1 MSWSIL
7 LNDWTFEPL
16 IVGLLALAAVLYW
29 LGEWTSNRATAR
41 ALWRSLC
48 FYLGLLA
55 IFVALESPIDFLDGQ
70 LFWLHMMQHLLLIMV
85 AAPLII
91 LGDPVIPIL
100 RSSPLGPRRRFLRMV
115 TTQSWSHRVAVAFS
129 WVTSPWPAAVIF
141 IADLYLWHWSYLFNL
156 TLQNQTVHDLEHLCF
171 LATALLFWSQVIE
184 QRPLHIRMSY
194 IQRAGY
200 VVLVGAAGN
209 LLAMYFVFATKPLY
223 RQYAD
228 LSPRPFGM
236 SAVTDQQ
243 LAGALMWVPV
253 LFVFL
258 AAFSVL
264 AYKWLREDER
274 RANDPREIV
283 VPGYRLLDGSL
294 SSDRHS

>member
-1 MSWSIL
+1 MSWNIL
-7 LNDWTFEPL
+7 VNDWSFEPL
-16 IVGLLALAAVLYW
+16 IIGALALAAVLYW
-29 LGEWTSNRATAR
+29 LGEWTSNRARAR
-41 ALWRSLC
+41 PLWRSLC
-48 FYLGLLA
+48 FYSGLLF
-55 IFVALESPIDFLDGQ
+55 IFIALESPIDFLDGQ
-70 LFWLHMMQHLLLIMV
+70 LFWLHMVQHLLLIMV

-91 LGDPVIPIL
+91 LGDPAIPIL

-115 TTQSWSHRVAVAFS
+115 TTQSWSHRVGVAFS
-129 WVTSPWPAAVIF
+129 WIASPIPAAIIF
-141 IADLYLWHWSYLFNL
+141 LVDLYLWHWSYLFNL

-184 QRPLHIRMSY
+184 QRPMHMKMSY

-223 RQYAD
+223 QQYAR

-236 SAVTDQQ
+236 DAITDQQ

-258 AAFSVL
+258 GAFSVL
-264 AYKWLREDER
+264 AYKWLREDEEL
-274 RANDPREIV
+274 ADKPQEVIV
-283 VPGYRLLDGSL
+283 PAYRLLDGSL
-294 SSDRHS
+294 SSDTHR